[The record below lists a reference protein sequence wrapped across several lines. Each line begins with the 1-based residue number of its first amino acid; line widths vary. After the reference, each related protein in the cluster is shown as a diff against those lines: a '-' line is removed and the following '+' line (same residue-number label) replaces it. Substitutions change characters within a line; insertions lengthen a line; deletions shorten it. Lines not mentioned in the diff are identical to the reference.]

1 MELLLITG
9 VLLFVI
15 IAAADVLGPRLGLA
29 APLLLVLVG
38 VGLSLIPATHGV
50 EVDPEIILQGILPL
64 LLYAAAVSMP
74 TMSFRRD
81 FGAISGLSVVLVI
94 ITSLLLGLLF
104 QWLIPDLGFAWGVA
118 LGAIVS
124 PTDAVATS
132 IIKGGPVPRRVVVLL
147 EGEGLLN
154 DATALVMLRTAI
166 VASAAGFSFWG
177 VVGSLAYSVTLAA
190 VVGSVVGVANLAV
203 RRRVEDPT
211 VNTILSFTVPFLA
224 SIPTEAA
231 GASGLVAAVVAG
243 LVTGVRA
250 PRQLSPRHRLS
261 DRQNWESINLIG
273 EGAVFLAMG
282 FQLGPI
288 LEEVS
293 EESVGLGVLV
303 GIAAAALAATLLI
316 RAAFVAPL
324 LWQLRRKALRREAM
338 RPRAEA
344 IQGRLADPQ
353 AREEAV
359 RRFREQQAQGGVAR
373 ARARHHRKRWLG
385 TRRGA
390 PDLERFSARLRRFIA
405 DTDYLTKRPLSA
417 ADGGIVVWAGMRG
430 AVTVAAAQTLPED
443 TPMRS
448 VLIFIAF
455 AVAALSLAVQGGTI
469 KPLADRL
476 SRRGADPESAQE
488 DREEQRQEHRAVMA
502 LLHEAARAP
511 EGEAEPSSPAEAKRV
526 RLASIRRQR
535 AALLDARDE
544 GTYDADVLDGALQ
557 VLDADEISLQLR
569 GGAAF

>member
-1 MELLLITG
+1 M
-9 VLLFVI
+9 
-15 IAAADVLGPRLGLA
+15 R
-29 APLLLVLVG
+29 
-38 VGLSLIPATHGV
+38 
-50 EVDPEIILQGILPL
+50 
-64 LLYAAAVSMP
+64 
-74 TMSFRRD
+74 
-81 FGAISGLSVVLVI
+81 
-94 ITSLLLGLLF
+94 
-104 QWLIPDLGFAWGVA
+104 
-118 LGAIVS
+118 
-124 PTDAVATS
+124 
-132 IIKGGPVPRRVVVLL
+132 L

-177 VVGSLAYSVTLAA
+177 VVGSLAYSVALAA
-190 VVGSVVGVANLAV
+190 MVGSVVGVANLAV

-273 EGAVFLAMG
+273 AGAVFLAMG

-359 RRFREQQAQGGVAR
+359 RRLREPHAEDGVGR
-373 ARARHHRKRWLG
+373 RHRHHRKRWLL
-385 TRRGA
+385 TRRRT

-455 AVAALSLAVQGGTI
+455 AVAALSLAIQGSTI
-469 KPLADRL
+469 RPLADRL
-476 SRRGADPESAQE
+476 ARRGADPESAQE
-488 DREEQRQEHRAVMA
+488 DREQQRQEHRAVMA
-502 LLHEAARAP
+502 LLHEAAQAP
-511 EGEAEPSSPAEAKRV
+511 EGEGQPTSPAEAKRA

-557 VLDADEISLQLR
+557 VLDADEISMELR

>member
-81 FGAISGLSVVLVI
+81 FGAISGLSVLLVI

-177 VVGSLAYSVTLAA
+177 VVGSLAYSVALAA
-190 VVGSVVGVANLAV
+190 LVGSAVGVANLAV

-293 EESVGLGVLV
+293 GESMGLGVLV
-303 GIAAAALAATLLI
+303 GIAVAALAATLLI

-324 LWQLRRKALRREAM
+324 LWRLRRKALRRQAM
-338 RPRAEA
+338 LPRAEA
-344 IQGRLADPQ
+344 IQGRLVDPQ

-359 RRFREQQAQGGVAR
+359 RRLREPHAEDGVGR
-373 ARARHHRKRWLG
+373 RHRHHRKRWLL
-385 TRRGA
+385 TRRRT

-455 AVAALSLAVQGGTI
+455 AVAALSLAIQGSTI
-469 KPLADRL
+469 RPLADRL
-476 SRRGADPESAQE
+476 ARRGADPESAQE

>member
-50 EVDPEIILQGILPL
+50 EVEPEIILQGILPL

-190 VVGSVVGVANLAV
+190 VVGSVVGVANLALHNSGC
-203 RRRVEDPT
+203 RCGLNP
-211 VNTILSFTVPFLA
+211 PA
-224 SIPTEAA
+224 SR
-231 GASGLVAAVVAG
+231 S
-243 LVTGVRA
+243 
-250 PRQLSPRHRLS
+250 
-261 DRQNWESINLIG
+261 
-273 EGAVFLAMG
+273 
-282 FQLGPI
+282 
-288 LEEVS
+288 
-293 EESVGLGVLV
+293 
-303 GIAAAALAATLLI
+303 
-316 RAAFVAPL
+316 
-324 LWQLRRKALRREAM
+324 
-338 RPRAEA
+338 
-344 IQGRLADPQ
+344 
-353 AREEAV
+353 
-359 RRFREQQAQGGVAR
+359 AR
-373 ARARHHRKRWLG
+373 A
-385 TRRGA
+385 
-390 PDLERFSARLRRFIA
+390 
-405 DTDYLTKRPLSA
+405 
-417 ADGGIVVWAGMRG
+417 M
-430 AVTVAAAQTLPED
+430 
-443 TPMRS
+443 
-448 VLIFIAF
+448 
-455 AVAALSLAVQGGTI
+455 
-469 KPLADRL
+469 
-476 SRRGADPESAQE
+476 
-488 DREEQRQEHRAVMA
+488 
-502 LLHEAARAP
+502 
-511 EGEAEPSSPAEAKRV
+511 
-526 RLASIRRQR
+526 
-535 AALLDARDE
+535 
-544 GTYDADVLDGALQ
+544 
-557 VLDADEISLQLR
+557 
-569 GGAAF
+569 

>member
-177 VVGSLAYSVTLAA
+177 VVGSLAYSVALAA
-190 VVGSVVGVANLAV
+190 LVGSVVGVANLALHNSGC
-203 RRRVEDPT
+203 RCGLNP
-211 VNTILSFTVPFLA
+211 PA
-224 SIPTEAA
+224 SR
-231 GASGLVAAVVAG
+231 S
-243 LVTGVRA
+243 
-250 PRQLSPRHRLS
+250 
-261 DRQNWESINLIG
+261 
-273 EGAVFLAMG
+273 
-282 FQLGPI
+282 
-288 LEEVS
+288 
-293 EESVGLGVLV
+293 
-303 GIAAAALAATLLI
+303 
-316 RAAFVAPL
+316 
-324 LWQLRRKALRREAM
+324 
-338 RPRAEA
+338 
-344 IQGRLADPQ
+344 
-353 AREEAV
+353 
-359 RRFREQQAQGGVAR
+359 AR
-373 ARARHHRKRWLG
+373 A
-385 TRRGA
+385 
-390 PDLERFSARLRRFIA
+390 
-405 DTDYLTKRPLSA
+405 
-417 ADGGIVVWAGMRG
+417 M
-430 AVTVAAAQTLPED
+430 
-443 TPMRS
+443 
-448 VLIFIAF
+448 
-455 AVAALSLAVQGGTI
+455 
-469 KPLADRL
+469 
-476 SRRGADPESAQE
+476 
-488 DREEQRQEHRAVMA
+488 
-502 LLHEAARAP
+502 
-511 EGEAEPSSPAEAKRV
+511 
-526 RLASIRRQR
+526 
-535 AALLDARDE
+535 
-544 GTYDADVLDGALQ
+544 
-557 VLDADEISLQLR
+557 
-569 GGAAF
+569 

>member
-250 PRQLSPRHRLS
+250 RASSARATGSRIG
-261 DRQNWESINLIG
+261 QNWESINLIG

-293 EESVGLGVLV
+293 EESVGLGCWW
-303 GIAAAALAATLLI
+303 GSP
-316 RAAFVAPL
+316 RPPWPL
-324 LWQLRRKALRREAM
+324 
-338 RPRAEA
+338 PC
-344 IQGRLADPQ
+344 
-353 AREEAV
+353 
-359 RRFREQQAQGGVAR
+359 
-373 ARARHHRKRWLG
+373 
-385 TRRGA
+385 
-390 PDLERFSARLRRFIA
+390 
-405 DTDYLTKRPLSA
+405 
-417 ADGGIVVWAGMRG
+417 
-430 AVTVAAAQTLPED
+430 
-443 TPMRS
+443 
-448 VLIFIAF
+448 
-455 AVAALSLAVQGGTI
+455 
-469 KPLADRL
+469 
-476 SRRGADPESAQE
+476 
-488 DREEQRQEHRAVMA
+488 
-502 LLHEAARAP
+502 
-511 EGEAEPSSPAEAKRV
+511 
-526 RLASIRRQR
+526 
-535 AALLDARDE
+535 
-544 GTYDADVLDGALQ
+544 
-557 VLDADEISLQLR
+557 
-569 GGAAF
+569 